1 MREIIFRGKRV
12 DNGKWVYGG
21 YYSEKIGEYLTAV
34 FIIEPLTSGVTETH
48 RIIPKTVGQWTGL
61 VDENGTKIFEGD
73 IVRVYSSTY
82 DGEVVDYTRII
93 DDMTDFA
100 AMWHIEYTPLEVIG
114 NIHEQRDDMN

>member
-21 YYSEKIGEYLTAV
+21 YYNEKIGEYLTAV

-82 DGEVVDYTRII
+82 DGEVVDYTCVI

-114 NIHEQRDDMN
+114 NIHEQRDDIN